1 MQGSR
6 ILEKDLW
13 KLESKLKAQE
23 ESLKKKN
30 QREDSLL
37 SEISLFE
44 AKIQLK

>member
-1 MQGSR
+1 MEGTKN
-6 ILEKDLW
+6 LEKDLQ
-13 KLESKLKAQE
+13 KLESKLKIQE

-30 QREDSLL
+30 QREEALM